1 MTITYN
7 SFVPRILDVTKNM
20 KSDINASIVVPYVID
35 YAEQRIY
42 RDLDLLATRLVDSS
56 TNVTANQRTFTIPS
70 SNGTFLVV
78 ETVNISTP
86 SSIAFGGGTRNPL
99 MPVTKQ
105 FLDIAYPSSAS
116 ADIPLFYA
124 MQTNSQI
131 ILGPSPDASY
141 PIEVTGTYRPNP
153 LSSSNPTTILTT
165 MLPDL
170 FVAAAI
176 VGLGE
181 YLINHGSTPPQNM
194 ERWEAEYKVL
204 MQSALVEEFR
214 KKYQSQG
221 WTEAAPSPVATPP
234 RV

>member
-1 MTITYN
+1 MTLTYN

-78 ETVNISTP
+78 ETVNVSTP
-86 SSIAFGGGTRNPL
+86 SSVAFASGKRNPL
-99 MPVTKQ
+99 TPVTKQ
-105 FLDIAYPSSAS
+105 FLDIAYPSSES

-131 ILGPSPDASY
+131 TFGPIPDDSY
-141 PIEVTGTYRPNP
+141 PIEITGTYRPNP

-170 FVAAAI
+170 FVSAAL

-181 YLINHGSTPPQNM
+181 YLINHGLAPPQNM

-214 KKYQSQG
+214 KKYQSQA
-221 WTEAAPSPVATPP
+221 WTDAAPSPVATPP